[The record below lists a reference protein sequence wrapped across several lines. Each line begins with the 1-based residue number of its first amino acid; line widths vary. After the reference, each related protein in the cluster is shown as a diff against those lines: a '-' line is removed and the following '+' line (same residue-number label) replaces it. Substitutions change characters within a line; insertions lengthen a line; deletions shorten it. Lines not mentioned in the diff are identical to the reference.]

1 MVADP
6 DRPPMP
12 PLMDFILYFTTFG
25 SMLVLCA
32 STVALVGWALIKS
45 ARLVV
50 RWARAITGPET
61 EDISRRKPHHLNLD
75 QLKRAG
81 Q

>member
-1 MVADP
+1 
-6 DRPPMP
+6 
-12 PLMDFILYFTTFG
+12 MDFILYFTTFS

-32 STVALVGWALIKS
+32 SAVALVGWALIKS
-45 ARLVV
+45 ARLVF
-50 RWARAITGPET
+50 RWTRAITHPEP
-61 EDISRRKPHHLNLD
+61 EDISRRKPHQLNLD